1 MPNDLIDAVDSW
13 PLRSAVIS
21 GDIEVVRKN
30 LGLDEGARIDEE
42 DKLGQTPLY
51 CAIKERNTEIA
62 ELLLKHGCNVNVKT
76 KEGESPLHLA
86 AYRGLLKI
94 VKCLLEYGG

>member
-1 MPNDLIDAVDSW
+1 MPDDLIDAVDSW

-51 CAIKERNTEIA
+51 CQTCNTP
-62 ELLLKHGCNVNVKT
+62 GYCGSFT
-76 KEGESPLHLA
+76 SPPTEGDKLHDIQKGA
-86 AYRGLLKI
+86 CKI
-94 VKCLLEYGG
+94 NSGSQCASDEYSFMV